1 MEIVASAA
9 EPVTAIATDAVT
21 VPPVL
26 VAVSIKITL
35 AAGVTDVVPELATLP
50 TPLSIL
56 IEDAPV
62 TDQDRTLDC
71 PAKMAVGFAVNE
83 PIVGGFV
90 CCACE
95 PRIAPLQA
103 KTAQAKSKTTLN
115 GRGHI
120 GAFGAK
126 RKRDGA
132 LKP

>member
-1 MEIVASAA
+1 MVLRSWLVSMEIVASAA

-56 IEDAPV
+56 IEDAPL
-62 TDQDRTLDC
+62 TDQDSTLDC
-71 PAKMAVGFAVNE
+71 PAEMAVGFAVNE

-90 CCACE
+90 C
-95 PRIAPLQA
+95 
-103 KTAQAKSKTTLN
+103 
-115 GRGHI
+115 
-120 GAFGAK
+120 
-126 RKRDGA
+126 
-132 LKP
+132 